1 MLAVFWCCRWLN
13 AGAERVK
20 NRPINV
26 HQTLKYGA
34 EKITRTLLG
43 LAAALFLLGLI
54 DEIFV
59 QNRRVPGWLFVVI
72 GGGWAMW
79 EFWRLHNPG
88 KPLLVLSPD
97 GILLHIVG
105 VKEILIAWPD
115 VRGVTNIDVI
125 AQNARSPFSTTFSDV
140 TAFEVTRSFYDK
152 YIHID
157 NGLLRG
163 PGWDNTFI
171 RNGDVVQVALHQ
183 QTLPVKPEVLREEIE
198 ARWKAFRDQP
208 QGRPSAAI
216 SRVKPERSRVVRA
229 AWIAV
234 GILALAV
241 PVFVGAERSG
251 LFRAWE
257 DYRRE
262 QAFKESDRRT
272 AELHQQMKQFY
283 EDQEKQRR
291 EGEERAKE
299 RERQQ
304 AEARAKAAQERAAL
318 QAAKP
323 APPSQ
328 KNGHVE
334 SIQWL
339 AVAPDGKSFL
349 SAGVDRAIKLWD
361 IGDASVLR
369 DVGRHKGSARTVAVL
384 PDGAHALSAGDDG
397 EIALRT
403 IADGSTQHVFA
414 ATEHG
419 GVRRLAISANGRR
432 AVTVHTDGAAIVW
445 DVEGRA
451 LLHVLASS
459 GIRTIAISADGA
471 QAVGGGLDGQLR
483 LWDIEGRS
491 LLRTFGRHQG
501 HIYAVAFTPDGKHA
515 VSGGFDRTLRFWDV
529 AGGREIRSFVGHT
542 DTVYALAVSGDGKRI
557 LSGSWDGTARLWDID
572 TGKEIA
578 RFADSD
584 RRPLNTVAFTIDG
597 DVLTGGADRAI
608 RLWKP
613 SGELV
618 RLFPGNWDQ
627 VFQ

>member
-1 MLAVFWCCRWLN
+1 
-13 AGAERVK
+13 VK

-26 HQTLKYGA
+26 HQTLKYSA
-34 EKITRTLLG
+34 EKITRTLLA

-54 DEIFV
+54 DETFV

-140 TAFEVTRSFYDK
+140 TAFEVSRSFYDK
-152 YIHID
+152 YIHVD
-157 NGLLRG
+157 NALLRG

-208 QGRPSAAI
+208 QGRPSAAT
-216 SRVKPERSRVVRA
+216 SRAKPERSRAVRA
-229 AWIAV
+229 AWIVV

-241 PVFVGAERSG
+241 PILVGAERNGS
-251 LFRAWE
+251 FRAWE
-257 DYRRE
+257 GYRRE
-262 QAFKESDRRT
+262 QAFKESERSWAEFERRKK
-272 AELHQQMKQFY
+272 QQDEEWDK
-283 EDQEKQRR
+283 RWR
-291 EGEERAKE
+291 ESEERDKE
-299 RERQQ
+299 REKQQ
-304 AEARAKAAQERAAL
+304 AEARAKAAAERAAL
-318 QAAKP
+318 QAARP
-323 APPSQ
+323 VPPSQ
-328 KNGHVE
+328 KNGHIE

-339 AVAPDGKSFL
+339 AVAPGGKTFL
-349 SAGVDRAIKLWD
+349 SAGVDRTIKLWD
-361 IGDASVLR
+361 IGDANVLR

-397 EIALRT
+397 EIVLRA

-414 ATEHG
+414 ATAHG
-419 GVRRLAISANGRR
+419 GVRRLAVSADGRR
-432 AVTVHTDGAAIVW
+432 AVSTHTDGAAVVW
-445 DVEGRA
+445 DIAGRS
-451 LLHVLASS
+451 LLHVLAPS
-459 GIRTIAISADGA
+459 GIRTITISADGA
-471 QAVGGGLDGQLR
+471 RAIGGGLDGQLR
-483 LWDIEGRS
+483 LWDIDGPS
-491 LLRTFGRHQG
+491 LSRTFGGHQG
-501 HIYAVAFTPDGKHA
+501 HIYAVAFTPDGARA
-515 VSGGFDRTLRFWDV
+515 VSGGFDRTLRLWDV
-529 AGGREIRSFVGHT
+529 TSGREVRSLVGHT
-542 DTVYALAVSGDGKRI
+542 DTVYALAVSGDGQRI
-557 LSGSWDGTARLWDID
+557 LSGSWDGTARLWDIE
-572 TGKEIA
+572 TGKEVA
-578 RFADSD
+578 RFAPHDG
-584 RRPLNTVAFTIDG
+584 PLNAVAFSADG

-618 RLFPGNWDQ
+618 RLFPGNWGQ